1 MKDAESAITAAVE
14 AKGRAESKLAAA
26 KAEHE
31 KALARAKATGIVPDL
46 PRVAAEDGEG

>member
-1 MKDAESAITAAVE
+1 MEASIATAVE

-31 KALARAKATGIVPDL
+31 KALARAKAAGNVPDL
-46 PRVAAEDGEG
+46 SAAAAEDGKG